1 MSDRPE
7 GSPPGRREPAPRA
20 ALAFLILL
28 FAAAP
33 ARGADRTIVLTSDD
47 SPPYAVAASAG
58 GGAEGFMI
66 DVARAVFEKEGYRV
80 RVDFFPYMRS
90 IQEVREGR
98 ADGVLLVAEATAPG
112 LVFLKNPISRE
123 KVAFFVRKGSPWR
136 YSGVESLERMRIA
149 TGFGFDFADPE
160 IGDFIR
166 RKSAA
171 APTMVQLISGKDV
184 NSRNF
189 QKLLS
194 DRADIVIAT
203 EIIGTYVARQ
213 DGIFDQVEIAGRSKA
228 DIIAQTG
235 FDPRNPAAAAYAD
248 MLSRGVAELIK
259 SGKMA
264 EIKARYGL

>member
-1 MSDRPE
+1 LSERAV
-7 GSPPGRREPAPRA
+7 GLPRV
-20 ALAFLILL
+20 ALACLILL
-28 FAAAP
+28 RAAAP
-33 ARGADRTIVLTSDD
+33 ARAEDRTIVLSSDD
-47 SPPYAVAASAG
+47 SPPYAIADAAEG
-58 GGAEGFMI
+58 GPRGFMI
-66 DVARAVFEKEGYRV
+66 DVALAVFEKEGYRV

-136 YSGVESLERMRIA
+136 YSGVGSLEGKRIA

-160 IGDFIR
+160 ISDFIK
-166 RKSAA
+166 RKSAETPA
-171 APTMVQLISGKDV
+171 MVQLISGKDV

-194 DRADIVIAT
+194 DRVDIVIAT
-203 EIIGTYVARQ
+203 EMIGTYVARQ
-213 DGIFDQVEIAGRSKA
+213 DGVFDRVEIAGRSKT
-228 DIIAQTG
+228 DIVAQTG
-235 FDPRNPAAAAYAD
+235 FDPRNPDAAAYAD
-248 MLSRGVAELIK
+248 MLSRGVAELLK
-259 SGKMA
+259 SGRMA

>member
-1 MSDRPE
+1 MPM
-7 GSPPGRREPAPRA
+7 PGIS
-20 ALAFLILL
+20 LACLILL
-28 FAAAP
+28 LAAAP
-33 ARGADRTIVLTSDD
+33 VRAEVRTIVLTSDD
-47 SPPYAVAASAG
+47 SPPYAIAASGEA
-58 GGAEGFMI
+58 GAEGFMI

-112 LVFLKNPISRE
+112 FVFLKNPISSE
-123 KVAFFVRKGSPWR
+123 KVAFFVKKGSPWR

-160 IGDFIR
+160 IGDFIK
-166 RKSAA
+166 RKSAS
-171 APTMVQLISGKDV
+171 APAMVQLISGKDV

-194 DRADIVIAT
+194 DRVDIVIAT
-203 EIIGTYVARQ
+203 EMIGTYVARQ
-213 DGIFDQVEIAGRSKA
+213 DGIFDRVEIAGRSKV
-228 DIIAQTG
+228 DIVAQTG
-235 FDPRNPAAAAYAD
+235 FDPRNPDAAAYAD
-248 MLSRGVAELIK
+248 ILSRGVAELRR

-264 EIKARYGL
+264 EIKARYGLPN